1 MLGLMGCGAATWASG
16 SSWGFSPSAPLLQAQ
31 LFLRV
36 TSVVL
41 QAVRDYADQ
50 TPPLPKA
57 CSTTGHMVAI
67 IGAVGDVQFGEELP
81 PILNALEVQGRENK
95 LVLEMAQSLSERTTR
110 TIAMDGMESIV
121 RGQNVLE
128 SGAPVKI
135 PVGPETLGRFVNVT
149 GEPLMRG
156 MNFEQEILVA
166 GIKIMDLLHF
176 TGAGIGKTVLII
188 ELINNAVKPDND
200 LYHEMIESGDINL
213 KNSTSN
219 VALIYDQMNELSA
232 EYFRGQE
239 GQDVLLLIDNIF
251 LGYQPTLATDMCTTQ
266 KRIITTQKGSIT
278 PLRLSTHLVVLS
290 HVIAELGIYPA
301 MDSLDSTSCIM
312 GPIVGNEHYDVASGD
327 YKSLQDII
335 AILGMD
341 ELSEEKLTVSCA
353 LKIQLFLSQSFQV
366 AEVFTCHIMGLYMV
380 RPIEEA
386 VAKADKCTEEH

>member
-16 SSWGFSPSAPLLQAQ
+16 SLWGCSPSAPLLQAQ

-36 TSVVL
+36 TSV
-41 QAVRDYADQ
+41 
-50 TPPLPKA
+50 P

-81 PILNALEVQGRENK
+81 PILNALEVQGRETK
-95 LVLEMAQSLSERTTR
+95 LRTIR

-121 RGQNVLE
+121 RGQNVLD
-128 SGAPVKI
+128 SGASVKI

-166 GIKIMDLLHF
+166 GIKIMDLLAPYVKGGKIQHF
-176 TGAGIGKTVLII
+176 TACGEYSVFAGVG
-188 ELINNAVKPDND
+188 ERMQEDND

-312 GPIVGNEHYDVASGD
+312 GPIVGNEHYDVASGVQKILLLLLLRLGHHLQD

-386 VAKADKCTEEH
+386 VAKADKRTEEH